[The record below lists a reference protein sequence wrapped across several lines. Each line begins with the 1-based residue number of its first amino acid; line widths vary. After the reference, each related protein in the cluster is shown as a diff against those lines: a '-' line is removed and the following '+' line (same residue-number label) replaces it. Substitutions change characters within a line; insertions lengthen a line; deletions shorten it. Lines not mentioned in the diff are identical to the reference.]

1 MELREFAP
9 AFERPAWLSHSSAW
23 VEHIPF
29 AFFVTELLRPRTFV
43 ELGTHWGDS
52 YCAFCQA
59 VAKLRLNT
67 QCRAIDTWRGDQQ
80 SGLYGSEVLESL
92 QRYHDPL
99 YGQFSQ
105 LRQKSFDDALADFE
119 DGSIDLLH
127 LDGLH
132 TYEAVCHDWETWLPK
147 LSPSGVLLIHDTE
160 VKQDGFGGHRLWAH
174 ISGHYPSFEFEHGY
188 GLGVAAIGR
197 EFPPQ
202 VTRFL
207 AQARAE
213 SDAAR
218 ALFAALGARLLLARS
233 FVAVDALAKRSG
245 SVEGV
250 NLAPEVAQLLEPGTD
265 LKAKSDSQLALV
277 RGHLARVVRRLTTW
291 ARFRRP

>member
-1 MELREFAP
+1 MSNVPAATRTLRVLRFLARQPEPVPLDRIASACGLPRSTAYHLVAAMEAEGFVTQLRE
-9 AFERPAWLSHSSAW
+9 ER
-23 VEHIPF
+23 
-29 AFFVTELLRPRTFV
+29 R
-43 ELGTHWGDS
+43 
-52 YCAFCQA
+52 
-59 VAKLRLNT
+59 
-67 QCRAIDTWRGDQQ
+67 
-80 SGLYGSEVLESL
+80 
-92 QRYHDPL
+92 
-99 YGQFSQ
+99 
-105 LRQKSFDDALADFE
+105 
-119 DGSIDLLH
+119 
-127 LDGLH
+127 
-132 TYEAVCHDWETWLPK
+132 
-147 LSPSGVLLIHDTE
+147 
-160 VKQDGFGGHRLWAH
+160 
-174 ISGHYPSFEFEHGY
+174 Y